1 MKQLFII
8 LLTGCLL
15 ADMAWAQEEQKNLEQ
30 SADFKIITV
39 LDLKIAQQLTWENNP
54 DIAAAQARMA
64 QAKAEFIGITALD
77 LQTAQRM
84 ALEGNPS
91 IAAAQSRLEQAGA
104 RVKQA
109 AAAWWPSL
117 DLTGRATHTQ
127 LSDTDISAFPGQ
139 SGDQSFD
146 SSSLALQAS
155 WVVFD
160 GFLRSFREQQMEFGE
175 KSSLAARQ
183 NSQRLLVSAVAETFF
198 NAQLAQ
204 TKVKIA
210 KADQKFY
217 QKQLRDANNRFE
229 VGSGSWGDILNI
241 KVQLNSAKTSD
252 MFAMREYE
260 AVKYGLAALLGV
272 ADAAFPK
279 QVILAELDTDF
290 KPDAVQED
298 STALIDEALAS
309 RPDLRRMAMQLGE
322 AEAATGQAESVFY
335 PRVQLAGQVNGAHQG
350 DYLLSGDDFGNSVGV
365 NVSWNLF
372 TGGADKARLVEA
384 RQKRREVIY
393 SQADLRNMVA
403 AEVRQDIALL
413 KAAREQVR
421 LQRESVG
428 LVEENR
434 KLAQSEY
441 EAGSASLVRLNEA
454 QRDLTATYGR
464 LAQALVGYH
473 QARQRLQAATGRN
486 LAPFAHLSD

>member
-1 MKQLFII
+1 MKHIFFI
-8 LLTGCLL
+8 LLTGCVL
-15 ADMAWAQEEQKNLEQ
+15 AGTVQAQDEQKDLEQ

-39 LDLKIAQQLTWENNP
+39 LDLKVAQQITWKNNQ
-54 DIAAAQARMA
+54 DIVVAQARME
-64 QAKAEFIGITALD
+64 QAEADFSGITVVD

-84 ALEGNPS
+84 ALEGNPG
-91 IAAAQSRLEQAGA
+91 IAAAQSRIEQARS

-117 DLTGRATHTQ
+117 DLTGSAARTQ
-127 LSDTDISAFPGQ
+127 LSDTDFAVFPDQ
-139 SGDQSFD
+139 SGNQSFD
-146 SSSLALQAS
+146 SSSLAVQAS

-175 KSSLAARQ
+175 KSSHAEQQ
-183 NSQRLLVSAVAETFF
+183 NSRRLLVSAVAETFY

-204 TKVKIA
+204 TKVRIA
-210 KADQKFY
+210 RADQKFY
-217 QKQLRDANNRFE
+217 QKQLMDANNRFE
-229 VGSGSWGDILNI
+229 VGTGSWGDVLNI
-241 KVQLNSAKTSD
+241 KVQLNSARTSD
-252 MFAMREYE
+252 MLAMREYE
-260 AVKYGLAALLGV
+260 AVKYGMAALLGV

-279 QVILAELDTDF
+279 QVTLAELDTDF
-290 KPDAVQED
+290 RPEVVQED
-298 STALIDEALAS
+298 SAVLIDEALAA
-309 RPDLRRMAMQLGE
+309 RPDLRRLAMQLGE
-322 AEAATGQAESVFY
+322 AEAATGQAKSVFY
-335 PRVQLAGQVNGAHQG
+335 PKVQLAGQLSGAHQG
-350 DYLLSGDDFGNSVGV
+350 DYLLSGEDFGNSIGV

-372 TGGADKARLVEA
+372 AGGANQAALVEA
-384 RQKRREVIY
+384 RQKRREIIY

-403 AEVRQDIALL
+403 AEVRQNIALL

-473 QARQRLQAATGRN
+473 QTRQRLLAATGRN
-486 LAPFAHLSD
+486 LAPFTLLSD